1 MVAASRPGETLMMDV
16 DVTAS
21 RLVALQIAAHVTSLE
36 ERVPFA
42 EAIVPLVNRFPGAN
56 QAWGVV
62 IAMMP
67 RGLPADQWAAVAED
81 HLNFLFPPETV
92 QEVVYP
98 ERSAEPG

>member
-1 MVAASRPGETLMMDV
+1 MVATARPKETLMMDV
-16 DVTAS
+16 ELNAS
-21 RLVALQIAAHVTSLE
+21 RLIALQIAAHVAPLE

-42 EAIVPLVNRFPGAN
+42 EALVPLVNRFPGAN

-62 IAMMP
+62 IGMMP

-98 ERSAEPG
+98 EKSAEPR